1 MKKLIFICII
11 ISSCAGSNNQ
21 EIDHDHVEALAKNF
35 MQTTVI
41 PKMKDPKPFEIVE
54 GKVVIK
60 RAADVIKDYKF
71 IYNHLSSNEFDSMH
85 NKRYLDSLIAGT
97 RNPDSVI
104 SVTINVAY
112 KTKYRLGD
120 IVTDSI
126 KLAYDHQNYKVTY
139 WPF

>member
-11 ISSCAGSNNQ
+11 ISSCAGINNR
-21 EIDHDHVEALAKNF
+21 EIDQAHVEALAKDF

-41 PKMKDPKPFEIVE
+41 PKMKDPKPYEIVE

-60 RAADVIKDYKF
+60 RAADVIKDYQF
-71 IYNHLSSNEFDSMH
+71 IYDHLSSNEFDSIH
-85 NKRYLDSLIAGT
+85 NRRHLDSLIAGT
-97 RNPDSVI
+97 ADPDSVI

-120 IVTDSI
+120 VVTDSI
-126 KLAYDHQNYKVTY
+126 KLGYDRINDKVTY